1 MNKNGKLTASFKLK
15 NTGNVKGAEVVQ
27 LYIRDLQSSVD
38 RPEKELKSFN
48 KVKLNTGEEK
58 IVEFEID
65 EKALSFFDPIQK
77 NWIAE
82 PGEFEILISSSSDNI
97 KVKEKFILK

>member
-1 MNKNGKLTASFKLK
+1 MNKNGKLIASFKLK

-38 RPEKELKSFN
+38 RPEKELKSFK
-48 KVKLNTGEEK
+48 KVNLNTGEEN

-65 EKALSFFDPIQK
+65 EKALSFFRSQYKK
-77 NWIAE
+77 N
-82 PGEFEILISSSSDNI
+82 GLQNLVSL
-97 KVKEKFILK
+97 KF